1 MFDKLSF
8 CIYKNGTNYPITDS
22 CHFFFIILFFPPK
35 SYYITVFLYFFLTYL
50 RQSSVTAT
58 RMIIPSNINC
68 RLVSMPRIVSE

>member
-1 MFDKLSF
+1 MHDKISF
-8 CIYKNGTNYPITDS
+8 FIYKNGTNYPITDS

-68 RLVSMPRIVSE
+68 RLVSIPRIVSE